1 MRAGIKQPP
10 HTCMKTLYISDIH
23 CRIAKFYNNSFKKYE
38 KTLEGDLTSSFILN
52 AENKMK
58 ACFWQAILKTEHL
71 NERKRS

>member
-1 MRAGIKQPP
+1 M
-10 HTCMKTLYISDIH
+10 H

-58 ACFWQAILKTEHL
+58 ACFRQAILKTEHL